1 MMMQQAMRM
10 STEQMSAVAHN
21 RQLALQ
27 ARSRVRPVA
36 GHATPQ
42 LRPLPLYLTPA
53 TPKVPHALGAQHGA
67 VARATLHPHY
77 VSRRRNTGRELAHH
91 ALGTLLVLGAL
102 VLMANA

>member
-10 STEQMSAVAHN
+10 STEQMNAAAYN
-21 RQLALQ
+21 RQLAMQ
-27 ARSRVRPVA
+27 SRSRVRPVV

-42 LRPLPLYLTPA
+42 PRPLPLHLTPA
-53 TPKVPHALGAQHGA
+53 APKVPHALGVQHGA
-67 VARATLHPHY
+67 GVRATLHPHY
-77 VSRRRNTGRELAHH
+77 VSRRRNTGRDLAHH